1 MHQDRQTV
9 LRANFDDPKKALPR
23 IREQLNERYESP
35 EMVEFTLKQKL
46 ANVSKLTNKHNRKL
60 YELSDILSEFEVS
73 KSSSSGVLP
82 IINTCVL

>member
-35 EMVEFTLKQKL
+35 EMVELKQKL
-46 ANVSKLTNKHNRKL
+46 ANVSKLTNKHHRKL